1 MKVREYIT
9 MKIRWKIVLVS
20 SLSLI
25 AAMIVT
31 QTLNMNLFS
40 STQSEVQE
48 VTEALLYK
56 ELGERLLSTGRF
68 EGEKISGQLNRAM
81 MSARSLRSAV
91 EALRLEAKDQ
101 PEALK
106 QIRPRILKILYRM
119 LENEP
124 RFVGSYTGFEPNAL
138 DGADSS
144 IAKMPGQDDQGRF
157 IPWAYP
163 DPTTGKKLVEPLL
176 GMESQERDANG
187 IRAGE
192 YYLCSK
198 ESKHDCVIDPYLYP
212 LGGQEVLLTSMVTP
226 MLDDGKFLGIAGIDL
241 PVPFIQQISEEV
253 SAGLYEGDSIV
264 VIASH
269 IGIISGHSGDPKL
282 LGKGI
287 AKVLGGENLEML
299 NAIQQHKTAFIKTD
313 ERLIAVVPFNIGDL
327 NKPWTI
333 SISVPIKKAAASLIS
348 LNNTL
353 ENKKSEARNYSI
365 ILSLICIFVAV
376 FFIALVADSIT
387 KALTQAVKFSHDLA
401 EVDLRST
408 IAVKG
413 KDETGQLLSAMD
425 SMSQKLRHVVQQ
437 IQDNSE
443 QISNAAAQ
451 VSDTANSL
459 SSAASEQAASV
470 EETSASIEEMGAS
483 ISQNNENAQMTDTI
497 ATESSIAASEGG
509 ESVAG
514 TVKAMTQIAEKIS
527 IIEDIAYQTNMLAL
541 NAAIE
546 AARAG
551 EHGKGF
557 AVVAAEVRK
566 LAERS
571 QIAASE
577 ISTLTSDSVKV
588 AQRAGSLLEKMVPD
602 VTRTAQLVQEISA
615 ASEEQSSGVGQIN
628 TAMQQLDRVTQQNA
642 GGSEELA
649 ATAEEMQAQSANL
662 QQVVS
667 FFQLETSSAHK
678 LAQAIPP
685 NSNNSNTVPTIPVK
699 RNAIL
704 DDSTQVD
711 ETQFKRF

>member
-1 MKVREYIT
+1 

-25 AAMIVT
+25 VAMAVT

-48 VTEALLYK
+48 VTEKLLYK
-56 ELGERLLSTGRF
+56 ELGERLLSTGRY

-91 EALRLEAKDQ
+91 EALRLEAKEQ
-101 PEALK
+101 PEARK
-106 QIRPRILKILYRM
+106 QIRPRILKVLYRM

-124 RFVGSYTGFEPNAL
+124 SFVGSYTGFEPNAL

-144 IAKMPGQDDQGRF
+144 VAKMLGQDDQGRF
-157 IPWAYP
+157 IPWVYP
-163 DPTTGKKLVEPLL
+163 DPTTREKLVEPLL

-198 ESKHDCVIDPYLYP
+198 ESKQDCVIDPYLYP
-212 LGGQEVLLTSMVTP
+212 LGNTEVLLTSMVTP
-226 MLDDGKFLGIAGIDL
+226 LLDDGKFLGIAGIDL

-253 SAGLYEGDSIV
+253 SAGLYEGDSV
-264 VIASH
+264 VIIASH
-269 IGIISGHSGDPKL
+269 IGIVSGHSLDSKL
-282 LGKGI
+282 LGKGV
-287 AKVLGGENLEML
+287 ATVLGSENPEML
-299 NAIQQHKTAFIKTD
+299 TAIQGHKTAFIKTED
-313 ERLIAVVPFNIGDL
+313 RLIAVVPFNIGNLD
-327 NKPWTI
+327 KPWTI
-333 SISVPIKKAAASLIS
+333 SISVPIKKAASSLIG

-353 ENKKSEARNYSI
+353 EDKKTEARNYSI

-376 FFIALVADSIT
+376 LIIVFVANSIT
-387 KALTQAVKFSHDLA
+387 KALAQAVQFAHALA
-401 EVDLRST
+401 EGDLRTT
-408 IAVKG
+408 ITVKG
-413 KDETGQLLSAMD
+413 KDETGQLLLAMD
-425 SMSQKLRHVVQQ
+425 SMSKKLVDVVQQ
-437 IQDNSE
+437 IQDNSQ
-443 QISNAAAQ
+443 QISTAAGQ

-483 ISQNNENAQMTDTI
+483 INQNNENAQMTDKI
-497 ATESSIAASEGG
+497 ATESSIAASDGG

-514 TVKAMTQIAEKIS
+514 TVKAMTEIAEKIS

-571 QIAASE
+571 QVAASE
-577 ISTLTSDSVKV
+577 ISILTSDSVKV
-588 AQRAGSLLEKMVPD
+588 AEKAGSLLEKMVPD

-628 TAMQQLDRVTQQNA
+628 SAMQQLDRLTQQNA
-642 GGSEELA
+642 AGSEELA
-649 ATAEEMQAQSANL
+649 ATAEEMQAQSGNL

-667 FFQLETSSAHK
+667 FFQLDTGTTRKLTPSTSLNSSNLNTA
-678 LAQAIPP
+678 AATPP
-685 NSNNSNTVPTIPVK
+685 TL
-699 RNAIL
+699 NATA
-704 DDSTQVD
+704 DGTTQID
-711 ETQFKRF
+711 ESQFKKF